1 MITTSLM
8 QKALGEQWDALP
20 HALRAHYQ
28 AQDNTDLGRL
38 DIEFPAGMSPFLWLL
53 RGMGALIHRRGQALP
68 ATVVKRMDEQ
78 GQQYWHRRVL
88 FADGSTVAFR
98 SRWVYPGGNE
108 LIEFINPLLGLRMMV
123 KVIDGQLHYS
133 GRHFVLQL
141 GALRVPL
148 PEALLGHTTIVET
161 ALNETSFA
169 MDFRLTHPL
178 FGMIYRYHG
187 EFVAQTQEGVPSGV

>member
-1 MITTSLM
+1 MIAISLM
-8 QKALGEQWDALP
+8 QKALGEQWASLP
-20 HALRAHYQ
+20 PALRAHYQ

-53 RGMGALIHRRGQALP
+53 HGMGALIHRRGQALP
-68 ATVVKRMDEQ
+68 ATVEKRMNEQ
-78 GQQYWHRRVL
+78 GQQHWHRRVL
-88 FADGSTVAFR
+88 FADGRTVAFR

-108 LIEFINPLLGLRMMV
+108 LIEFVNPLLGLRMAV
-123 KVIDGQLHYS
+123 EVIDGQLHYS

-141 GALRVPL
+141 GTLRLPL

-161 ALNETSFA
+161 ALNEAGFA

-178 FGMIYRYHG
+178 FGLIYRYHG
-187 EFVAQTQEGVPSGV
+187 EFVAQSQEGVPTGF